1 VREGET
7 GALRTPADVDGM
19 ALAAIEILGDGD
31 RWRSMSALAER
42 DARARFSRDAV
53 VAQYES
59 LYETTLASR

>member
-1 VREGET
+1 
-7 GALRTPADVDGM
+7 M